1 MTVEPNSA
9 HNWVLFGPQ
18 GGLFFLVF
26 FVVVV
31 VVVNSKQS

>member
-1 MTVEPNSA
+1 MIGEPNSA

-18 GGLFFLVF
+18 GGFFPLII

-31 VVVNSKQS
+31 NIKQS